1 MRMFTFG
8 GMRLRIGLL
17 AALIAISASGV
28 RFFDAQAWTL
38 AAGTSPQTIDATSLM
53 ASLPAG
59 LTPPTALGLRVVS
72 MIAEDIDADGDLD
85 VVANDGSLDLIVW
98 TNDGRGSHPERRRQG
113 RGDLAGLRPEPVG
126 GGRPSPTARRCPTPS
141 RRPTFA
147 SLDTAI
153 RACVRDHAGDQSP
166 LWSDRSGDAL
176 LTTCVLSRG
185 TPRGPLPLPA
195 S

>member
-59 LTPPTALGLRVVS
+59 LIPPTALGLRVVAMVAS
-72 MIAEDIDADGDLD
+72 DIDADGDLD
-85 VVANDGSLDLIVW
+85 LVANDGSLDLIVW
-98 TNDGRGSHPERRRQG
+98 INDGTGHLTRK
-113 RGDLAGLRPEPVG
+113 AGHQRSG
-126 GGRPSPTARRCPTPS
+126 WIADAQTATS
-141 RRPTFA
+141 
-147 SLDTAI
+147 
-153 RACVRDHAGDQSP
+153 DQSP
-166 LWSDRSGDAL
+166 ASACGVVAATPSIGPTRSPLPCAVDSTLAIKPGQLAL
-176 LTTCVLSRG
+176 DSRLSLSQS
-185 TPRGPLPLPA
+185 PRAPPLPLFA
-195 S
+195 L